1 MKLGYVKADGPRVRR
16 WRASL
21 RRRASR
27 RCCRPAARRRE
38 GVEDGGAADEATA
51 STLKRRRCVGPARS
65 ARTRAWKALLSALRA
80 GALPN
85 LTYTNL
91 SLADP
96 IHREILS
103 GGMLP
108 LLEDVDV
115 RIDRGEHVAALAPLR
130 HLKHLRSLGI
140 ECREALE
147 AALPPFFP
155 PSLKA
160 LHLDIVPSATLP
172 LMLLELPSTLQASG
186 ARLEEVVIGET
197 QDLSDLSAEGGAA
210 LANVLQRFSSTLKTV
225 KLFGTGCSA
234 SWCRAS

>member
-1 MKLGYVKADGPRVRR
+1 MRLGYVKLMYIEA
-16 WRASL
+16 AL
-21 RRRASR
+21 T
-27 RCCRPAARRRE
+27 CFPAAESFSSCCEEPLVPAEESRM
-38 GVEDGGAADEATA
+38 VELLRGHGG
-51 STLKRRRCVGPARS
+51 TLKDVNTDGEVAERLNTS
-65 ARTRAWKALLSALRA
+65 AMRA